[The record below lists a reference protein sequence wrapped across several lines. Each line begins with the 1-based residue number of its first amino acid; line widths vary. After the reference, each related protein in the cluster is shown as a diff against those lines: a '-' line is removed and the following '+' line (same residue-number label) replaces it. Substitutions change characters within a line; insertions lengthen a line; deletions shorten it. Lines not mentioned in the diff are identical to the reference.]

1 MANKQIFQLDAKPTP
16 SLTDVIPLQDAAGSA
31 DAKKVTLSA
40 VQSALTGKE
49 DALGFTPEDVANKS
63 TDGNFAANSDI
74 LYPSQKAAKTYAD
87 SLAVGL
93 LRDRGNYD
101 ASSNLFPSTGGSGTG
116 GAVKAGDLWY
126 ISVAGTLGG
135 TSVLVG
141 YSVRAL
147 VDSPAQTPTNWSILN
162 VGLGFVPENVANKST
177 NVNLGTSNTLYPTQ
191 NAVKAYVDGKPV
203 PTLDEVLT
211 AGNTSNLEI
220 GVGKINVFDAGFST
234 FGQVAFNADTY
245 TFLDSLPN
253 DIFSVKDG
261 EINIFSNAG
270 TIAAKIESNLLSVSR
285 TFNLPNKNGTFAMLD
300 DITTG
305 VEGVTGFG
313 VDNTDPLNPKVN
325 KYTNTVIGA
334 TGTDMATA
342 TLITSVWTVVNSTT
356 STSAGVKLPSNPSTG
371 DKYYV
376 RNNMS
381 TINPFSFI
389 LWGNGVEIKINTDSN
404 PGIPFP
410 TSTDYVYSFTYDG
423 QNYWIG
429 NQEQVVESETSNAF
443 VQAAG
448 TNLSTATLLTANF
461 NTVTLAPS
469 NSGVKL
475 PNSPR
480 IGDTYHIMNTVGAFK
495 VYGNGNDI
503 YYNQSASSSVIIPYL
518 GGGVPQFIFRY
529 DGNLGWFMSQ
539 EQVTPHLTFRALLEQ
554 SGTSAPTVTI
564 LENTLGDLPT
574 FSYFSQGNFL
584 ATFSNSVYT
593 GSKTFIKIGSTAPSY
608 ADSVAIA
615 YVYGGS
621 GNQIMVNTRAGGTNV
636 NGALLFTSLEI
647 LVYP

>member
-1 MANKQIFQLDAKPTP
+1 MANKQIFQLDAKANP
-16 SLTDVIPLQDAAGSA
+16 SLTDVIPLQDAAGTA

-313 VDNTDPLNPKVN
+313 VDNTDPLNPIVN
-325 KYTNTVIGA
+325 KFTQTLNLTA
-334 TGTDMATA
+334 TGTNRATA
-342 TLITSVWTVVNSTT
+342 APITSVFTRVNNGI
-356 STSAGVKLPSNPSTG
+356 ANRGVLLPSLTNVG
-371 DKYYV
+371 DKY
-376 RNNMS
+376 
-381 TINPFSFI
+381 FI
-389 LWGNGVEIKINTDSN
+389 YNTTDTVKKLYADVDVYANGSLVDTFISGLTLL
-404 PGIPFP
+404 PG
-410 TSTDYVYSFTYDG
+410 SVYSFTCM
-423 QNYWIG
+423 IG
-429 NQEQVVESETSNAF
+429 
-443 VQAAG
+443 G
-448 TNLSTATLLTANF
+448 IITA
-461 NTVTLAPS
+461 
-469 NSGVKL
+469 
-475 PNSPR
+475 
-480 IGDTYHIMNTVGAFK
+480 
-495 VYGNGNDI
+495 
-503 YYNQSASSSVIIPYL
+503 
-518 GGGVPQFIFRY
+518 
-529 DGNLGWFMSQ
+529 SQ
-539 EQVTPHLTFRALLEQ
+539 EQITPYLVFRALLTQ
-554 SGTSAPTVTI
+554 SGTSAPVLTI
-564 LENTLGDLPT
+564 LENNLQDIPT
-574 FSYFSQGNFL
+574 PSYFSQGNFL
-584 ATFSNSVYT
+584 ITFLNNIYT
-593 GSKTFIKIGSTAPSY
+593 GSKTFIKIGSTSPAY
-608 ADSVAIA
+608 TDSAAIA

-621 GNQIMVNTRAGGTNV
+621 GTEIMINTRAGGTNV
-636 NGALLFTSLEI
+636 NDALFNTSLEI

>member
-1 MANKQIFQLDAKPTP
+1 MANKQIFQLDAKAIP
-16 SLTDVIPLQDAAGSA
+16 SLTDVIPLQDAAGTA

-211 AGNTSNLEI
+211 AGNTSNFEI
-220 GVGKINVFDAGFST
+220 GVGKLNVFDAGFST

-305 VEGVTGFG
+305 VEGVTGLG
-313 VDNTDPLNPKVN
+313 VDNTDPLNPIVN
-325 KYTNTVIGA
+325 KFTQTLNLTA
-334 TGTDMATA
+334 TGTNRTTA
-342 TLITSVWTVVNSTT
+342 APITSVFTRVNNGI
-356 STSAGVKLPSNPSTG
+356 ANRGVILPSLTNVG
-371 DKYYV
+371 DKYFVY
-376 RNNMS
+376 N
-381 TINPFSFI
+381 T
-389 LWGNGVEIKINTDSN
+389 TDSVKKLYAN
-404 PGIPFP
+404 EDIYVNGSLLDTFVSGLTLLPG
-410 TSTDYVYSFTYDG
+410 TVYSFTCM
-423 QNYWIG
+423 I
-429 NQEQVVESETSNAF
+429 
-443 VQAAG
+443 
-448 TNLSTATLLTANF
+448 
-461 NTVTLAPS
+461 
-469 NSGVKL
+469 
-475 PNSPR
+475 
-480 IGDTYHIMNTVGAFK
+480 
-495 VYGNGNDI
+495 
-503 YYNQSASSSVIIPYL
+503 
-518 GGGVPQFIFRY
+518 GGVITA
-529 DGNLGWFMSQ
+529 SQ
-539 EQVTPHLTFRALLEQ
+539 EQVTPYLVFRALLTQ
-554 SGTSAPTVTI
+554 SGTSAPVLTI
-564 LENTLGDLPT
+564 LENNLQDIPT
-574 FSYFSQGNFL
+574 PSYFSQGNYLITFL
-584 ATFSNSVYT
+584 NNIYT
-593 GSKTFIKIGSTAPSY
+593 GSKTFIKIGSTSPAY
-608 ADSVAIA
+608 TDSAAIA

-621 GNQIMVNTRAGGTNV
+621 GTEIMVNTRAGGANV
-636 NGALLFTSLEI
+636 NDALLNTSLEI

>member
-1 MANKQIFQLDAKPTP
+1 MANKQIFQLDAKANP
-16 SLTDVIPLQDAAGSA
+16 SLTDVIPLQDAAGTA

-313 VDNTDPLNPKVN
+313 VDNTDPLNPIVN
-325 KYTNTVIGA
+325 KFTQTLNLTA
-334 TGTDMATA
+334 TGTNRATA
-342 TLITSVWTVVNSTT
+342 APITSVFTRVNNGI
-356 STSAGVKLPSNPSTG
+356 ANRGVLLPSLTNVG
-371 DKYYV
+371 DKY
-376 RNNMS
+376 
-381 TINPFSFI
+381 FI
-389 LWGNGVEIKINTDSN
+389 YNTTDTVKKLYADVDVYANGSLVDTFISGLTLL
-404 PGIPFP
+404 PG
-410 TSTDYVYSFTYDG
+410 SVYSFTCM
-423 QNYWIG
+423 IG
-429 NQEQVVESETSNAF
+429 
-443 VQAAG
+443 G
-448 TNLSTATLLTANF
+448 IITA
-461 NTVTLAPS
+461 
-469 NSGVKL
+469 
-475 PNSPR
+475 
-480 IGDTYHIMNTVGAFK
+480 
-495 VYGNGNDI
+495 
-503 YYNQSASSSVIIPYL
+503 
-518 GGGVPQFIFRY
+518 
-529 DGNLGWFMSQ
+529 SQ
-539 EQVTPHLTFRALLEQ
+539 EQITPYLVFRALLTQ
-554 SGTSAPTVTI
+554 SGTSAPVLTI
-564 LENTLGDLPT
+564 LENNLQDIPT
-574 FSYFSQGNFL
+574 PSYFSQGNFL
-584 ATFSNSVYT
+584 ITFLNNIYT
-593 GSKTFIKIGSTAPSY
+593 GSKTFIKIGSTSPAY
-608 ADSVAIA
+608 TDSAAIA

-621 GNQIMVNTRAGGTNV
+621 GTEIMVNTRAGGANV
-636 NGALLFTSLEI
+636 NDALLNTSLEI

>member
-1 MANKQIFQLDAKPTP
+1 MANKQIFQLDAKAIP
-16 SLTDVIPLQDAAGSA
+16 SLTDVIPLQDAAGTA

-220 GVGKINVFDAGFST
+220 GVGKLNVFDAGFST

-253 DIFSVKDG
+253 DIFSVKEG
-261 EINIFSNAG
+261 EVNIFSNAG

-313 VDNTDPLNPKVN
+313 VDNTDPLNPIVN
-325 KYTNTVIGA
+325 KFTQTLNLTA
-334 TGTDMATA
+334 TGTNRTTA
-342 TLITSVWTVVNSTT
+342 APITSVFTRVNNGI
-356 STSAGVKLPSNPSTG
+356 ANRGVILPSLTNVG
-371 DKYYV
+371 DKYFVY
-376 RNNMS
+376 N
-381 TINPFSFI
+381 T
-389 LWGNGVEIKINTDSN
+389 TDSVKKLYAN
-404 PGIPFP
+404 EDIYVNGSLLDTFVSGLTLLPG
-410 TSTDYVYSFTYDG
+410 TVYSFTCM
-423 QNYWIG
+423 I
-429 NQEQVVESETSNAF
+429 
-443 VQAAG
+443 
-448 TNLSTATLLTANF
+448 
-461 NTVTLAPS
+461 
-469 NSGVKL
+469 
-475 PNSPR
+475 
-480 IGDTYHIMNTVGAFK
+480 
-495 VYGNGNDI
+495 
-503 YYNQSASSSVIIPYL
+503 
-518 GGGVPQFIFRY
+518 GGVITA
-529 DGNLGWFMSQ
+529 SQ
-539 EQVTPHLTFRALLEQ
+539 EQVTPYLVFRALLTQ
-554 SGTSAPTVTI
+554 SGTSAPVLTI
-564 LENTLGDLPT
+564 LENNLQDIPT
-574 FSYFSQGNFL
+574 PSYFSQGNYLITFL
-584 ATFSNSVYT
+584 NNIYT
-593 GSKTFIKIGSTAPSY
+593 GSKTFIKIGSTSPAY
-608 ADSVAIA
+608 TDSAAIA

-621 GNQIMVNTRAGGTNV
+621 GTEIMVNTRAGGANV
-636 NGALLFTSLEI
+636 NDALLNTSLEI

>member
-1 MANKQIFQLDAKPTP
+1 MANKQIFQLDAKAIP
-16 SLTDVIPLQDAAGSA
+16 SLTDVIPLQDAAGTA

-220 GVGKINVFDAGFST
+220 GVGKLNVFDAGFST

-253 DIFSVKDG
+253 DIFSVKEG
-261 EINIFSNAG
+261 EVNIFSNAG

-313 VDNTDPLNPKVN
+313 VDNTDPLNPIVN
-325 KYTNTVIGA
+325 KFTQTLNLTA
-334 TGTDMATA
+334 TGTNRATA
-342 TLITSVWTVVNSTT
+342 APITSVFTRVNNGI
-356 STSAGVKLPSNPSTG
+356 ANRGVLLPSLTNVG
-371 DKYYV
+371 DKY
-376 RNNMS
+376 
-381 TINPFSFI
+381 FI
-389 LWGNGVEIKINTDSN
+389 YNTTDTVKKLYADVDVYANGSLVDTFISGLTLL
-404 PGIPFP
+404 PG
-410 TSTDYVYSFTYDG
+410 SVYSFTCM
-423 QNYWIG
+423 IG
-429 NQEQVVESETSNAF
+429 
-443 VQAAG
+443 G
-448 TNLSTATLLTANF
+448 IITA
-461 NTVTLAPS
+461 
-469 NSGVKL
+469 
-475 PNSPR
+475 
-480 IGDTYHIMNTVGAFK
+480 
-495 VYGNGNDI
+495 
-503 YYNQSASSSVIIPYL
+503 
-518 GGGVPQFIFRY
+518 
-529 DGNLGWFMSQ
+529 SQ
-539 EQVTPHLTFRALLEQ
+539 EQITPYLVFRALLTQ
-554 SGTSAPTVTI
+554 SGTSAPVLTI
-564 LENTLGDLPT
+564 LENNLQDIPT
-574 FSYFSQGNFL
+574 PSYFSQGNFL
-584 ATFSNSVYT
+584 ITFLNNIYT
-593 GSKTFIKIGSTAPSY
+593 GSKTFIKIGSTSPAY
-608 ADSVAIA
+608 TDSAAIA

-621 GNQIMVNTRAGGTNV
+621 GTEIMVNTRAGGANV
-636 NGALLFTSLEI
+636 NDALFNTSLEI